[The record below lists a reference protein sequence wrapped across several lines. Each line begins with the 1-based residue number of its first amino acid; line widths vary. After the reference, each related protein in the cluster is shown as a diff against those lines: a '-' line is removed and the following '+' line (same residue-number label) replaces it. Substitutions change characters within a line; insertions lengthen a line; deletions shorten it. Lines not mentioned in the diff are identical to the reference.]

1 MEGKY
6 VNVERVIT
14 FQWVCPGCNE
24 TNTET
29 KFPHTVECKNCGR
42 FYNVIFQE

>member
-24 TNTET
+24 TNIDT
-29 KFPHTVECKNCGR
+29 KFHNIVECKNCGR